1 MALSDSVIE
10 QRKEHLVSKL
20 AQFLLPLRHDS
31 RLCSGYIYGQLS
43 EDWDI
48 DRVVHE
54 CCLMHWL
61 YSYTAYPL
69 KMREAY
75 MYFSTILTSG
85 KSVHEFI
92 KHNVQPH
99 IKGQIIVS
107 HGGVPSHWPWL
118 PWIPPLPPVSKESK
132 IRSGSATEEKEERE
146 ARDQEEQEKQE
157 EQEDTRDWLILPNY
171 EPNNEPNNEPNKTT
185 L

>member
-1 MALSDSVIE
+1 MALSDNDIQ
-10 QRKEHLVSKL
+10 QRKEQLVNKL

-48 DRVVHE
+48 DRVVRE

-75 MYFSTILTSG
+75 MYFSTIMTSG

-92 KHNVQPH
+92 RHNVQPH
-99 IKGQIIVS
+99 IRGQIIVS
-107 HGGVPSHWPWL
+107 HGGVPFHWPWL
-118 PWIPPLPPVSKESK
+118 PWIPPLPPASNA
-132 IRSGSATEEKEERE
+132 RSGPATAEKEERE
-146 ARDQEEQEKQE
+146 QN
-157 EQEDTRDWLILPNY
+157 EQEDPRDWLILPNDN
-171 EPNNEPNNEPNKTT
+171 NNETT